1 MDAIK
6 NMTCARLPALLLA
19 FLFLL
24 PLVQLRA
31 QEQNSEPSVKFRED
45 FSDKELESFV
55 KANEKVMAIQQESE
69 RKMVDAIEGE
79 GLTVER
85 FHEILQSQ
93 RDPGSAAEASAEEL
107 GSFNKAAQVIIE
119 ESRKAEEEMETSI
132 KNEGIDIETYKE
144 IMLAYEQSPDVQSKI
159 NKMVSSDN

>member
-6 NMTCARLPALLLA
+6 NMFERLPALLLA
-19 FLFLL
+19 FIFLA

-31 QEQNSEPSVKFRED
+31 QETSSEPSVTFRED
-45 FSDKELESFV
+45 FSDKELKSFV
-55 KANEKVMAIQQESE
+55 KANEAVMAIQQESE
-69 RKMVDAIEGE
+69 QKMVDAIEGE

-93 RDPGSAAEASAEEL
+93 RDPGSATEASAEEL

-119 ESRKAEEEMETSI
+119 ESRKAEEKMETSI
-132 KNEGIDIETYKE
+132 KHEGIDIDTYKE
-144 IMLAYEQSPDVQSKI
+144 IMLAYKQSPDVQSKI